1 MNRTPLT
8 PTLLTLMKFAV
19 IGLGYFGSALARE
32 LSESGHEVL
41 AIDTDEEHI
50 REVRDFVAIAAQAD
64 GTDPVALSQLGVGG
78 VDTAVVAIG
87 EGFEAS
93 LMITSHCQ
101 KLGVRRVY
109 TRVINEVHDHLL
121 DLMQVTGKIR
131 AESLAAAYFTR
142 QLTHEAVRR
151 YFGIDAAHAIVEL
164 EMPDRYIGMTLAG
177 ADLRR
182 ARGINIV
189 TVRRPSALPENETA
203 DPVYE
208 VVGTPDP
215 GFVLKKGDRLIVFAK
230 LADIERF
237 CESKD

>member
-1 MNRTPLT
+1 
-8 PTLLTLMKFAV
+8 MKFAV

-41 AIDTDEEHI
+41 AIDTDEDHL
-50 REVRDFVAIAAQAD
+50 REVRDFVALAAQAD
-64 GTDPVALSQLGVGG
+64 ATDPVALSQLGVGDM
-78 VDTAVVAIG
+78 DTAVVAIG

-93 LMITSHCQ
+93 LMITAHCQ

-151 YFGIDAAHAIVEL
+151 YFGIDAGHAIVEL
-164 EMPDRYIGMTLAG
+164 EMPARYIGRTLAE
-177 ADLRR
+177 ADLRKS
-182 ARGINIV
+182 RGINVV
-189 TVRRPSALPENETA
+189 TVRRPAA
-203 DPVYE
+203 DSGTDAGEPAYA

-215 GFVLKKGDRLIVFAK
+215 DFVLKKGDRLIVFAK